1 MPGRIDNVDSVVI
14 PLNGGILRQDSNSTL
29 PLLIIGVHDPLGTL
43 TLAIERSRLL
53 QQTVDQGRFAVI
65 NVRDNRDI
73 AKILNHFSALIS
85 WWRMVG
91 GVARADCT
99 TVDCSVGLVILPS
112 FGGDR
117 LTAHPNL
124 H

>member
-14 PLNGGILRQDSNSTL
+14 PLNGGILRQNSNATL
-29 PLLIIGVHDPLGTL
+29 PLLIIRVHDALGTL

-53 QQTVDQGRFAVI
+53 QQTINERRFTMI

-73 AKILNHFSALIS
+73 SKILNHFLTLNV
-85 WWRMVG
+85 WWRVGG

-99 TVDCSVGLVILPS
+99 TVDNDAALVILPRPQS
-112 FGGDR
+112 Q
-117 LTAHPNL
+117 
-124 H
+124 